1 MKHSLVL
8 LAAVFSFQAAVA
20 QNEVACAFTSINA
33 DITSN
38 TTLSASTLYRI
49 EGCIKV
55 TNGATLTVPAGTII
69 MGEKAST
76 GTLIIDKG
84 AELIVTGTSTDPVVF
99 TSDQK
104 PGHRNP
110 GDWGGI
116 VLLGDAPVNVGSTMT
131 VSKNRVCPLTA
142 GGSTPAD
149 NSGSISYLRIEY
161 PVYGLTMVGVGSA
174 TQLSHIQVSEASQ
187 TSFDIHGGAADFK
200 KFISLNARR
209 NDVLASAGN
218 VGKAQYILGLR
229 LDANAYVSDGELSN
243 GIVFANNYDSSN
255 NFVSALGK
263 PDNSPMY
270 SNVTLLGPGYCH
282 EEYDN
287 NFKNGVLYFQ
297 NTKGGIFN
305 SVIAKWREGLL
316 LDGQQVIDNADAG
329 TDFYF
334 AYNTFYGNLQDYAS
348 DPLWSGTCAADM
360 DEWITGTGASF
371 CEQLGNQFNP
381 TNIGLDNSFCG
392 NLCENRPILIL
403 DSDPLTY
410 RIEAPDYSS
419 SPLTDPFFE
428 ASIFRGA
435 LNDSADWTA
444 DWANFCPQNAVYC
457 TEPAMKTLMGAA
469 PKQSR
474 EFTIYPNPAQASFV
488 LSFPAFSAGKAN
500 VQIVDYRGRTMLV
513 KDYPTVQGANHLEI
527 ETKNWANGIYF
538 VQLSNEGKIQT
549 AKLVI
554 K

>member
-8 LAAVFSFQAAVA
+8 LAAVFIFQTASA
-20 QNEVACAFTSINA
+20 QQEVGCAYTSINA

-49 EGCIKV
+49 EGCVKV
-55 TNGATLTVPAGTII
+55 TNGATLTIPAGTVI

-84 AELIVTGTSTDPVVF
+84 AELIVNGTATNPVVF

-104 PGHRNP
+104 PGHRSP

-131 VSKNRVCPLTA
+131 VSKNRVCPVTA

-149 NSGSISYLRIEY
+149 NSGSLAYLRIEY
-161 PVYGLTMVGVGSA
+161 PVYGLTMVGVGAS
-174 TQLSHIQVSEASQ
+174 TTLSHIQVSEASQ
-187 TSFDIHGGAADFK
+187 TSYDIHGGAADFK

-229 LDANAYVSDGELSN
+229 LDDDAYVSDDELSN
-243 GIVFANNYDSSN
+243 GIVFANNYDSVN

-263 PDNSPMY
+263 PDNSPIY

-282 EEYDN
+282 EAYN
-287 NFKNGVLYFQ
+287 SNFKNGILYFQ

-316 LDGQQVIDNADAG
+316 LDGQQVLDNADNGA
-329 TDFYF
+329 DFYF
-334 AYNTFYGNLQDYAS
+334 AENTFFGNDNDYDFNGAW
-348 DPLWSGTCAADM
+348 PGTCATSFTD
-360 DEWITGTGASF
+360 WIEGAGNTA
-371 CEQLGNQFNP
+371 CKQLGNQFNVSG
-381 TNIGLDNSFCG
+381 IGLGNSFCISSCEP
-392 NLCENRPILIL
+392 NLYL
-403 DSDPLTY
+403 DLHPLSY
-410 RIEAPDYSS
+410 YVDSPYFSMN
-419 SPLTDPFFE
+419 PLTDLFFE
-428 ASIFRGA
+428 QTLFRGA
-435 LNDSADWTA
+435 LNDSADWTEE
-444 DWANFCPQNAVYC
+444 WANFCPQTAVYC
-457 TEPAMKTLMGAA
+457 TEPAMKTLMGTTL
-469 PKQSR
+469 KQGT
-474 EFTIYPNPAQASFV
+474 EFTIYPNPAHESFI
-488 LSFPAFSAGKAN
+488 LSFQAPRAGKAN
-500 VQIVDYRGRTMLV
+500 LQIVDYMGRTILV
-513 KDYPTVQGANHLEI
+513 NDYATVQGVNHFNI
-527 ETKNWANGIYF
+527 DTKNWATGIYF
-538 VQLSNEGKIQT
+538 VQLAQEGKTQT